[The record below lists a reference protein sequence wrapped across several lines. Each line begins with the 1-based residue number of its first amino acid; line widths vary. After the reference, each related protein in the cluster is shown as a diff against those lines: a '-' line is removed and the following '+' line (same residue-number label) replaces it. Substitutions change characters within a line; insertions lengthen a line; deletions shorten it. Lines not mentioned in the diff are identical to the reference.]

1 MQLSRKFL
9 GSEKPLFVKH
19 TAMMREACKELPQSV
34 EYVPLACE
42 AHSHR
47 SVALAK
53 TVAAPIMATG
63 VGSAL
68 MYATSSGP
76 YYAQSLSGSPD
87 IEMIKIAWLNCLP
100 SWMLLCA
107 TNIARLLINGMS
119 W

>member
-1 MQLSRKFL
+1 M
-9 GSEKPLFVKH
+9 
-19 TAMMREACKELPQSV
+19 

-63 VGSAL
+63 VGAAL

-87 IEMIKIAWLNCLP
+87 IEMIKNAWLNCLT
-100 SWMLLCA
+100 SRILLCA
-107 TNIARLLINGMS
+107 TNIARLLINGIN

>member
-1 MQLSRKFL
+1 M
-9 GSEKPLFVKH
+9 
-19 TAMMREACKELPQSV
+19 

-87 IEMIKIAWLNCLP
+87 IEMIKIAWLNCLT
-100 SWMLLCA
+100 SWIFLRA